1 MLKSQFNQYFILNL
15 HDMWRCPIPKVRLGN
30 ASKTKPEFFG
40 ILDPWPHDIYKMKF
54 IFFLF
59 VSAFLF
65 LKREQ
70 VI

>member
-1 MLKSQFNQYFILNL
+1 MR
-15 HDMWRCPIPKVRLGN
+15 RCPIPKVRLGN
-30 ASKTKPEFFG
+30 TSKTKPEFFG

>member
-1 MLKSQFNQYFILNL
+1 MIFGDVLF
-15 HDMWRCPIPKVRLGN
+15 PKFDLGN

-65 LKREQ
+65 LKCEQ
-70 VI
+70 AI